1 MRIAI
6 VKLSAIGDII
16 HSMVVLQFIK
26 QKYPNSVIDW
36 FVEDSLKGVLENNPH
51 ISNIQTIRFSEAKR
65 KKSLVILIN
74 EITKLRKLKKY
85 DFVIDIQNLIKSAVV
100 ARLIPSV
107 RTIGLDKNSSRERLA
122 SIFYSEK
129 YLIEHSMNVIKRNVT
144 IISDSLKIQIR
155 HDDII
160 KKSPFLFFNSFSFS
174 GLISKKKPNILLI
187 PGASFKSKIYP
198 VSKYAQLSEKI
209 NANFIVVWGSSSE
222 KKIAQQIK
230 LLSPQ
235 VSITSKLSIDNLKA
249 LIASVDLIIGSDTG
263 PTHMAWALNKPSI
276 TLFGPTPGYRN
287 TYKTN
292 INKVIESDSIVNPLN
307 INKNDNSIKNIDVNE
322 IIKTALT
329 LIN

>member
-144 IISDSLKIQIR
+144 IISDSLKIQIS

-160 KKSPFLFFNSFSFS
+160 NKSPFLFFNSFSFS
-174 GLISKKKPNILLI
+174 DLISKKKPNILLI

>member
-26 QKYPNSVIDW
+26 QKYPHSVIDW

-51 ISNIQTIRFSEAKR
+51 ISHIQTIRFSEAKR
-65 KKSLVILIN
+65 KRSLVILIN

-144 IISDSLKIQIR
+144 IISDSLKIQIS

-160 KKSPFLFFNSFSFS
+160 NKSPFLFFNSFSFS
-174 GLISKKKPNILLI
+174 DLISKKKPNILLI
-187 PGASFKSKIYP
+187 PGASFISKMYP

-209 NANFIVVWGSSSE
+209 DANFIVLWGNASE

-249 LIASVDLIIGSDTG
+249 LVASVDLIIGSDTG

-292 INKVIESDSIVNPLN
+292 INKVIESDSIVNPLK

>member
-160 KKSPFLFFNSFSFS
+160 KKSPFLFFNRFSFS

>member
-292 INKVIESDSIVNPLN
+292 INKVIESDSIVNPLK

>member
-26 QKYPNSVIDW
+26 QKYPHSVIDW
-36 FVEDSLKGVLENNPH
+36 FVEDSLKGLLENNPH
-51 ISNIQTIRFSEAKR
+51 ISHIQTIRFKEAKR
-65 KKSLVILIN
+65 KRSLVILIN

-107 RTIGLDKNSSRERLA
+107 RTIGLDANSSRECLA

-129 YLIEHSMNVIKRNVT
+129 YLIERSMNVIKRNVT

-160 KKSPFLFFNSFSFS
+160 NKSPFLFFNCFSSS
-174 GLISKKKPNILLI
+174 GLISKNKPNILLI

-209 NANFIVVWGSSSE
+209 DANFIVVWGSSSE

-249 LIASVDLIIGSDTG
+249 LVASVDLIIGSDTG

-276 TLFGPTPGYRN
+276 TLFGSTPGYRN

-307 INKNDNSIKNIDVNE
+307 INKNDNSIKNIDVHE

-329 LIN
+329 LI

>member
-51 ISNIQTIRFSEAKR
+51 ISNIQTIRFNEAKK

-129 YLIEHSMNVIKRNVT
+129 YLIEHSMNVIERNVT

-292 INKVIESDSIVNPLN
+292 INKVIESDSIVNPLK
-307 INKNDNSIKNIDVNE
+307 INKNDNSIKNIDVNK

>member
-65 KKSLVILIN
+65 KRSLVILIN

-144 IISDSLKIQIR
+144 IISDSLKIQIS

-160 KKSPFLFFNSFSFS
+160 NKSPFLFFNSFSFS
-174 GLISKKKPNILLI
+174 DLISKKKPNILLI
-187 PGASFKSKIYP
+187 PGASFISKMYP

-209 NANFIVVWGSSSE
+209 DANFIVLWGNASE

-307 INKNDNSIKNIDVNE
+307 INKNDNSIKNIDIHE

-329 LIN
+329 LIS

>member
-26 QKYPNSVIDW
+26 QKYPHSVIDW

-51 ISNIQTIRFSEAKR
+51 ISHIQTIRFSEAKR
-65 KKSLVILIN
+65 KRSLVILIN

-144 IISDSLKIQIR
+144 IISDSLKIQIS

-160 KKSPFLFFNSFSFS
+160 NKSPFLFFNSFSFS
-174 GLISKKKPNILLI
+174 DLISKKKPNILLI
-187 PGASFKSKIYP
+187 PGASFISKMYP

-209 NANFIVVWGSSSE
+209 DANFIVLWGNASE

-249 LIASVDLIIGSDTG
+249 LVASVDLIIGSDTG

-292 INKVIESDSIVNPLN
+292 INKVIESDSIVNPLK
-307 INKNDNSIKNIDVNE
+307 INKNDNSIKNIDIHE

-329 LIN
+329 LIS

>member
-1 MRIAI
+1 
-6 VKLSAIGDII
+6 
-16 HSMVVLQFIK
+16 MVVLQFIK
-26 QKYPNSVIDW
+26 QKYPHSVIDW

-51 ISNIQTIRFSEAKR
+51 ISHIQTIRFSEAKR
-65 KKSLVILIN
+65 KRSLVILIN

-144 IISDSLKIQIR
+144 IISDSLKIQIS

-160 KKSPFLFFNSFSFS
+160 NKSPFLFFNSFSFS
-174 GLISKKKPNILLI
+174 DLISKKKPNILLI
-187 PGASFKSKIYP
+187 PGASFISKMYP

-209 NANFIVVWGSSSE
+209 DANFIVLWGNASE

-249 LIASVDLIIGSDTG
+249 LVASVDLIIGSDTG

-292 INKVIESDSIVNPLN
+292 INKVIESDSIVNPLK
-307 INKNDNSIKNIDVNE
+307 INKNDNSIKNIDIHE

-329 LIN
+329 LIS